1 VTGYQVGDEVR
12 VFPLYGF
19 PDVPPAGWHAK
30 VTAVRT
36 GDMEVLVTEFPDAH
50 PPLTITFSQADNRS
64 TDSGGQY
71 MVWPVDVAERK
82 ARREAALAVLREY
95 RIGVEPGS
103 CLDTEQLEAL
113 AEVAKGWE
121 G

>member
-19 PDVPPAGWHAK
+19 ADVPPAGWHAK

-36 GDMEVLVTEFPDAH
+36 GDMEVLLTEFPNAQ
-50 PPLTITFSQADNRS
+50 PGFTITFSRADSRS

-82 ARREAALAVLREY
+82 ARRDAALAVLREY

-113 AEVAKGWE
+113 AEVAKNWE